1 MSMRSSQHIDLM
13 NFLGKFGF
21 TAILASPQITL
32 NFTNMKNTEATE
44 AKFSAI

>member
-21 TAILASPQITL
+21 TMILASPPPNYT
-32 NFTNMKNTEATE
+32 
-44 AKFSAI
+44 KFYKHEKYRGNRGKI